1 MVLRR
6 GAAPLDFTVRGRMR
20 ALTRCALI
28 ILVLI
33 GCVSCDQV
41 SKMTARAYLPGTG
54 VHSYVGDTFRL
65 EYAENPGAFL
75 SLGDSLPSNVRYAA
89 FTVGVGVLVAVL
101 LGCAVLSPRL
111 AWPQRLALVAIGA
124 SGTSNL
130 IDRIRYDGVVTD
142 FLNVGIGSLRTG
154 IFNVADAIVMIGAIC
169 LLFAWR
175 RR

>member
-1 MVLRR
+1 
-6 GAAPLDFTVRGRMR
+6 MR
-20 ALTRCALI
+20 ILARSALI
-28 ILVLI
+28 VLVLI

-41 SKMTARAYLPGTG
+41 SKMTAREYLPGTG
-54 VHSYVGDTFRL
+54 VHSYLGDTFRL
-65 EYAENPGAFL
+65 EYAENPGSFL
-75 SLGDSLPSNVRYAA
+75 GFGDSFPARVRYAA
-89 FTVGVGVLVAVL
+89 FTLGVGVLVAAIL
-101 LGCAVLSPRL
+101 AWAISSRRL

-130 IDRIRYDGVVTD
+130 IDRIRFDGVVTD

-154 IFNVADAIVMIGAIC
+154 IFNVADAIVMMGAIC